1 MSYTYANAVFDVPL
15 PLTNEDILDILTAI
29 EDTLCKL
36 GVNPDIAKGCV
47 RISVGP
53 HRSTDA
59 TSLEQA

>member
-1 MSYTYANAVFDVPL
+1 MIYANAVFDVPL
-15 PLTNEDILDILTAI
+15 PLTNQDIMDIASTI

-36 GVNPDIAKGCV
+36 GVNPDIARGCV

-53 HRSTDA
+53 LQRSTNA